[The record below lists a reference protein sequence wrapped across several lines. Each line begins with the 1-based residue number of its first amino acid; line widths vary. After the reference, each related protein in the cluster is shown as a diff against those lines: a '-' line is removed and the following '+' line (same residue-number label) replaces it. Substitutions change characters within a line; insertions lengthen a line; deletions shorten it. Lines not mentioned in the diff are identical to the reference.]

1 MTDPG
6 LVVPQQ
12 APRHTTDIAGD
23 ELPHPG
29 QQIPGGPRRNHHR
42 GDEPRVSSDH
52 HEHRKRPQH
61 TGVIGNQL
69 AGKPQVALHL
79 LAGQMN
85 QPINTLGDFI
95 TWIERWQA
103 RAAELDAP
111 PVITLE
117 EAKASKNAE
126 INAARA
132 DANSRTF
139 PHASH
144 EFACDALSRSDID
157 GINGYVALNGDFP
170 PQFPGAWK
178 AVDNSYYPLP
188 DVESWKA
195 FYAAMVATGAA
206 HFAHAQEL
214 KALLSSATTIEEVEA
229 IVW

>member
-1 MTDPG
+1 MNITRLVIIREDGFMSINGRG
-6 LVVPQQ
+6 LTIDLADMPPDLHAVQWHGAEGHVE
-12 APRHTTDIAGD
+12 RI
-23 ELPHPG
+23 G
-29 QQIPGGPRRNHHR
+29 QI
-42 GDEPRVSSDH
+42 
-52 HEHRKRPQH
+52 
-61 TGVIGNQL
+61 
-69 AGKPQVALHL
+69 
-79 LAGQMN
+79 N

-103 RAAELDAP
+103 WAAELDAP

-132 DANSRTF
+132 EANSRAF
-139 PHASH
+139 PHAGRD
-144 EFACDALSRSDID
+144 FACDALSRSDID

-214 KALLSSATTIEEVEA
+214 KALLSSAATIEEVEA

>member
-1 MTDPG
+1 MIIERLVIIREDGFMSINGRG
-6 LVVPQQ
+6 LTIDLSDMPADLHAVQWYDDGGHIERTGAANEP
-12 APRHTTDIAGD
+12 IA
-23 ELPHPG
+23 
-29 QQIPGGPRRNHHR
+29 
-42 GDEPRVSSDH
+42 
-52 HEHRKRPQH
+52 
-61 TGVIGNQL
+61 
-69 AGKPQVALHL
+69 A
-79 LAGQMN
+79 
-85 QPINTLGDFI
+85 LGDFI

-111 PVITLE
+111 VVVTLE
-117 EAKASKNAE
+117 DAKSAKNAE

-132 DANSRTF
+132 DANSRAF
-139 PHASH
+139 PHAGH
-144 EFACDALSRSDID
+144 EFACDALSRGDID
-157 GINGYVALNGDFP
+157 GINGYVALNGSFP
-170 PQFPGAWK
+170 AQFPGAWK